1 MHFSHLRNC
10 TFLTLVGLFI
20 FYSQITHAGDD
31 NSNFGHMTLNGLQA
45 IAVKVDGIHRNFMR
59 FGLDRETVL
68 QTTTNILHENGL
80 DVVDLAQAK
89 SIPDAALMRIKLNA
103 NENQY
108 GFYYYGISIELK
120 RKIAL
125 DNSAGG
131 FISATIWQ
139 KGNTG
144 IVMPTEMSKINALI
158 SDLLAS
164 FVNDYHAQNPP
175 HIVSAPRDNF

>member
-1 MHFSHLRNC
+1 MHSSHLRNR
-10 TFLTLVGLFI
+10 TFLTLVGLFS
-20 FYSQITHAGDD
+20 FYSQIALAGDD

-45 IAVKVDGIHRNFMR
+45 LAVEVDGIHRNFMR
-59 FGLDRETVL
+59 FGLDPETVL
-68 QTTTNILHENGL
+68 QTTTSVLHENGL

-131 FISATIWQ
+131 FISATTWK

-144 IVMPTEMSKINALI
+144 IVMPTEMRKINALI
-158 SDLLAS
+158 SDLLVN
-164 FVNDYHAQNPP
+164 FVNDYHAQNPNR
-175 HIVSAPRDNF
+175 VSSVR

>member
-1 MHFSHLRNC
+1 MQISHLGDRS
-10 TFLTLVGLFI
+10 FLTFVGLFI
-20 FYSQITHAGDD
+20 FYPQIALAGDD
-31 NSNFGHMTLNGLQA
+31 NSEFDHMTLNGLQA
-45 IAVKVDGIHRNFMR
+45 LAVEVNGIHRNFAR
-59 FGLDRETVL
+59 FGLDSETVL
-68 QTTTNILHENGL
+68 QTTTNVLDENGL
-80 DVVDLAQAK
+80 DVVDLERAR
-89 SIPDAALMRIKLNA
+89 STPDAALMRIKLNA

-144 IVMPTEMSKINALI
+144 IVMPTEMRKINALI
-158 SDLLAS
+158 SELLVN
-164 FVNDYHAQNPP
+164 FVNDYHAQNPNR
-175 HIVSAPRDNF
+175 VSSVR